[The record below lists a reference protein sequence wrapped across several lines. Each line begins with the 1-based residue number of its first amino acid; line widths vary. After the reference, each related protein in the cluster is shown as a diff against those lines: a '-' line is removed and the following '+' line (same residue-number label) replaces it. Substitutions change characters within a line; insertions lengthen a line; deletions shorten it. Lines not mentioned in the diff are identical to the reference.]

1 MKNKRFLGMKRVSAL
16 VLSLLVSCGALFSAC
31 DSKSKKAEDSSTE
44 AASEAATEKATEETT
59 ESTTEEAT
67 EVTTESETEATE
79 ESSPA
84 PGEYYIPADTPYEK
98 VTLDGIKEH
107 HFIATD
113 YCYIEEEKFVLL
125 IEKDIDLPGDFA
137 DNVSA
142 IIDEIEKQLGVSY
155 APDDHHYVG
164 VTDNTVHYGMN
175 PWEGWQLGKKIPIFL
190 EVDPQNEGL
199 ISGATADETT
209 FVMYELF
216 SEDFWNS
223 TSGFYD
229 VEWRVRPEYVDY
241 ATIAH
246 ELTHTI
252 TLRQCDLTT
261 ILAEGIAQ
269 YMGGTVVDALAADHP
284 SIAEFKEN
292 RYDFDY
298 SIPEAV
304 NASNAETIFLADYNE
319 IDTAGRGAEYT
330 YGKYLWKF
338 LHDEYGEKFFSDAAK
353 GFRPLASDD
362 FDIYGEYD
370 AEIVGQYAD
379 VLKKLYGDD
388 VFTKFGKWCT
398 KNHYLQEAS

>member
-1 MKNKRFLGMKRVSAL
+1 MKNKRFLGMKRVSAIL
-16 VLSLLVSCGALFSAC
+16 LSLLVSCGALFSAC

-44 AASEAATEKATEETT
+44 AVSEASTEK
-59 ESTTEEAT
+59 TTEEAT
-67 EVTTESETEATE
+67 ETTTEPTTEVATESETEATE
-79 ESSPA
+79 AYSPA

-107 HFIATD
+107 HYIATD

-155 APDDHHYVG
+155 APDDHYYVG
-164 VTDNTVHYGMN
+164 VTDKTVHYGMN

-199 ISGATADETT
+199 ISGADADDAS

-252 TLRQCDLTT
+252 TLRNCRLTK

-269 YMGGTVVDALAADHP
+269 YTQDIVVDALAPDYP
-284 SIAEFKEN
+284 SIAEYKEN
-292 RYDFDY
+292 RFDY
-298 SIPEAV
+298 DYMIPEKV
-304 NASNAETIFLADYNE
+304 NASNAETIFLQDYN
-319 IDTAGRGAEYT
+319 DVSTADRGAEYT

-338 LHDEYGEKFFSDAAK
+338 LHDEYGENYFSDAAK
-353 GFRPLASDD
+353 GFHALRVNK
-362 FDIYGEYD
+362 DIYGEYD

-398 KNHYLQEAS
+398 KNNYLQEAS